1 MAHKVKKYGTQIN
14 RRHNQLFLKTKG
26 ELKYCFLPD
35 HNFRLHASIRNSK
48 ITKNSII
55 ICFRHLTNDS
65 RWHFSFAIYSE
76 HINSAFVL
84 KNQRFSI
91 TSFLILNHSV
101 GLKLCATNA
110 RLSFRKWVGRGAN
123 FVQLSTRFSLGFY

>member
-1 MAHKVKKYGTQIN
+1 MAHKVKKWHTNKHKTTTLDFMFVSGIN
-14 RRHNQLFLKTKG
+14 KEKN
-26 ELKYCFLPD
+26 
-35 HNFRLHASIRNSK
+35 
-48 ITKNSII
+48 TKNPII

-65 RWHFSFAIYSE
+65 RRHFSFAIYSE